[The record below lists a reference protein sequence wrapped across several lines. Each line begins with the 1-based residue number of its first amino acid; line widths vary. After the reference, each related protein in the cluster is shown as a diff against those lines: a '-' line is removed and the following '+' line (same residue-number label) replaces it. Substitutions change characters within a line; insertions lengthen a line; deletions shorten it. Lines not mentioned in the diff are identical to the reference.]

1 VQRINRERGVGILL
15 VEQNARMALQVA
27 DYGYVLELGRI
38 VMENTAAKLMESEDV
53 REAYLGQK
61 EKSVRGERRWR
72 RKKLWR

>member
-1 VQRINRERGVGILL
+1 
-15 VEQNARMALQVA
+15 MALQVA